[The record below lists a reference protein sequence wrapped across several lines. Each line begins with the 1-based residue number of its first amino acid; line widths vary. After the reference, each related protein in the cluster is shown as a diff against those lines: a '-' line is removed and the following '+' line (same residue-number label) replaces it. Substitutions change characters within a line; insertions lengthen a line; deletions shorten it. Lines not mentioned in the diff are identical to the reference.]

1 MKHFFMLELVF
12 EEQNVVEPSLVCVF
26 MQPNSSLCGLAF
38 SDIELPEKCAF
49 LGILREEEKVIPA
62 TDNPTIYPED
72 YILAVAIHP
81 MMTPALKVT
90 LKKTHPVYYS
100 LNTCLLK
107 AKPVRKKFADIHAR
121 ENRVL

>member
-1 MKHFFMLELVF
+1 MF
-12 EEQNVVEPSLVCVF
+12 EEQSLLVDPSLIGVF
-26 MQPNSSLCGLAF
+26 VQPNSSLCGLDF
-38 SDIELPEKCAF
+38 SDIQLPEKCAF
-49 LGILREEEKVIPA
+49 LGILREGKVIPA

-100 LNTCLLK
+100 LNTCLLE
-107 AKPVRKKFADIHAR
+107 AKPVRNKLADIHAR
-121 ENRVL
+121 ENKTSTFNSI